1 MERRRELSTDTQHT
15 VNLSAYAWAVERLR
29 PLSGARVLDAA
40 CGAGFGS
47 YAVAGEAERVVG
59 VDLSAPAVL
68 EAAGLYQRSNLSFA
82 AMDCSRLGF
91 RDAQFDAVLSF
102 ETIEH
107 VSDDDRYVEEI
118 SRVLRPGGK
127 LVLSTPRAPS
137 PGVLPDNP
145 YHLREYAWDELEE
158 LLARHFRS
166 VVRFGRRLGPRL
178 ACIEENLDRVRA
190 VAPAK
195 LRQIVPRQTRHML
208 GSMISRA
215 RGGVGLGEVNVD
227 DVEYVEGLEE
237 SSTLLA
243 ICQGN

>member
-47 YAVAGEAERVVG
+47 YAVAGDVERIVG
-59 VDLSAPAVL
+59 VDLSVPAVV
-68 EAAGLYQRSNLSFA
+68 EAAGLYGRSNLSFA

-107 VSDDDRYVEEI
+107 VSDDDQYVEEI
-118 SRVLRPGGK
+118 SRVLRPGGM
-127 LVLSTPRAPS
+127 LLLSTPRAPS
-137 PGVLPDNP
+137 PGGVPDNP
-145 YHLREYAWDELEE
+145 FHLREYAWDELEE
-158 LLARHFRS
+158 LLARHFQT

-178 ACIEENLDRVRA
+178 ARIEEDLDRVRA
-190 VAPAK
+190 LAPAK
-195 LRQIVPRQTRHML
+195 LRQIVPRQARHTL

-215 RGGVGLGEVNVD
+215 RGGVGLGEVTVD
-227 DVEYVEGLEE
+227 DVEYIEGLEE

-243 ICQGN
+243 ICQGH